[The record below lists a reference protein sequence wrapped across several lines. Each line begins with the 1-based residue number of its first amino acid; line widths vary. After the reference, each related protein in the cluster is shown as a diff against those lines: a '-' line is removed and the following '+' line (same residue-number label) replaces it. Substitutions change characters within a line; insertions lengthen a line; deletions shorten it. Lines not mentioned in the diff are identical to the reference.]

1 MLISLC
7 SLAKCEIEVW
17 SDVIFVIH
25 SFLLETVV
33 SVCCEKKSSTKPI
46 RAFVESTV

>member
-7 SLAKCEIEVW
+7 SLAKREIDVW
-17 SDVIFVIH
+17 SDVIFEIH

-33 SVCCEKKSSTKPI
+33 SVYCEKKSSAKPI
-46 RAFVESTV
+46 RAFR